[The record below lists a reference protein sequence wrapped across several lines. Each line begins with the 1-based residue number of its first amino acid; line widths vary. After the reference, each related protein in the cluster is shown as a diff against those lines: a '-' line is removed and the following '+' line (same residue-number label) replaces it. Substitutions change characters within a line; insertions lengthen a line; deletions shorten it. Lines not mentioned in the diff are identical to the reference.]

1 MPDPFTAR
9 APVDIPGNATV
20 PVAVRFADEK
30 LPDMRALPWTESF
43 WDGVVVPIPT
53 FPPVVAKYAEPDEVI
68 AVVEA

>member
-1 MPDPFTAR
+1 M
-9 APVDIPGNATV
+9 
-20 PVAVRFADEK
+20 AVRFADEK